1 MLQPLK
7 SLALK
12 FVSPKTILKFLKR
25 KHLRT
30 GDPELKFIKYLIPSG
45 TDAVDVGVYRGVYTS
60 VMADSAGKVYAFEP
74 HPHNYAFSKKALPK
88 EKVKLFTEA
97 LSNKNGEA
105 ELQIPVEY
113 ESAGSISK
121 SFEGRKVHSFKVI
134 TKKMDEFNLKNI
146 GFMKID
152 AEGHEYEII
161 DGARNTI
168 AENKPNLIVEI
179 EQRHISRPI
188 QEVFDEIIAMG
199 YKGFYYFNGSV
210 HPLSSF
216 TWQKLQ
222 PNEFIGVHTNYV
234 NNFMFIHNSRTIPFK
249 VEEV

>member
-1 MLQPLK
+1 M
-7 SLALK
+7 
-12 FVSPKTILKFLKR
+12 
-25 KHLRT
+25 
-30 GDPELKFIKYLIPSG
+30 
-45 TDAVDVGVYRGVYTS
+45 GVYRGVYTS
-60 VMADSAGKVYAFEP
+60 VMADNAGLVYAFEP

-105 ELQIPVEY
+105 QLQIPVEY

-121 SFEGRKVHSFKVI
+121 SFEGRKVHSFKVV
-134 TKKMDEFNLKNI
+134 TKKMDDFNFKNI

-188 QEVFDEIIAMG
+188 QEVFDEIINMG
-199 YKGFYYFNGSV
+199 YKGFYYFNGDI
-210 HPLSSF
+210 HPLSAFS
-216 TWQKLQ
+216 WKELQ
-222 PNEFIGVHTNYV
+222 PTEFIGIHTNYV
-234 NNFMFIHNSRTIPFK
+234 NNFMFIHNSRNVPFN
-249 VEEV
+249 VVQ

>member
-12 FVSPKTILKFLKR
+12 FLSPKIILKFLKR
-25 KHLRT
+25 KHLRS
-30 GDPELKFIKYLIPSG
+30 GDPELRFIKDLVPVGS
-45 TDAVDVGVYRGVYTS
+45 DAVDVGVYRGVYTS

-74 HPHNYAFSKKALPK
+74 HPHNYAFSKKALPE

-105 ELQIPVEY
+105 QLQIPVEY

-134 TKKMDEFNLKNI
+134 TKKMDDFNFKNI

-199 YKGFYYFNGSV
+199 YKGFYYFDGAI
-210 HPLSSF
+210 HPLASF
-216 TWQKLQ
+216 SWKELQ
-222 PNEFIGVHTNYV
+222 PSEFIGVHTNYV
-234 NNFMFIHNSRTIPFK
+234 NNFMFIHNSRPVPFSV
-249 VEEV
+249 VE